1 MNDYL
6 FLTCRLVHHVK
17 DNPFATGTTKEGV
30 VVLAKLEHADGDVQ
44 FLQYSPPVERKKAWL
59 FLLSL
64 SMLMAM
70 SSSSSMDALS
80 NSTPLFS
87 KSLCTLF

>member
-1 MNDYL
+1 
-6 FLTCRLVHHVK
+6 VHHVK
-17 DNPFATGTTKEGV
+17 DNSFATGRAKEGV

-64 SMLMAM
+64 SVLMAM
-70 SSSSSMDALS
+70 SSFSSLDTLS
-80 NSTPLFS
+80 ETTSLFS
-87 KSLCTLF
+87 KSSCALF

>member
-1 MNDYL
+1 
-6 FLTCRLVHHVK
+6 
-17 DNPFATGTTKEGV
+17 
-30 VVLAKLEHADGDVQ
+30 
-44 FLQYSPPVERKKAWL
+44 VERKKAWL

-64 SMLMAM
+64 SMLMVM

-87 KSLCTLF
+87 ESLCTLF